1 MSATKGPLLPSVQGM
16 NGSTNSDA
24 AINNSKASAETLTKM
39 RQFSGG
45 RKYRGGQ
52 ATQAPQFTMAYKPT
66 GANGQDPNALIIKG
80 IQGQNQSI
88 ENAKGDSY
96 ARKGGGKRK
105 KNKTRKQRNKTRRR
119 MTRRRRR

>member
-1 MSATKGPLLPSVQGM
+1 MSATKGPLLPEVKGM

-24 AINNSKASAETLTKM
+24 AINNGKASAETLTKM

-52 ATQAPQFTMAYKPT
+52 AMQAPQFTMAYKPT
-66 GANGQDPNALIIKG
+66 GANGQDPNALITKG

-88 ENAKGDSY
+88 ENAKGDSF

-105 KNKTRKQRNKTRRR
+105 KTRKRRNKSRRR
-119 MTRRRRR
+119 TTRRRRR